1 MNQRTLILAGIA
13 AILTVIVILRYTVWS
28 DGGESR
34 VIAPSPP
41 PTTTAA
47 IREESG
53 DFLPPYSAF
62 PAISDRPLFRPDRR
76 PEPAVVIE
84 TPVDV
89 PVQTSDDAPEFVV
102 IGTVTGPNGGVAT
115 IRSQNETRRAYVGD
129 TVEGWRI
136 DAINGT
142 GVEVSR
148 NADRFRLS
156 IGEPE

>member
-1 MNQRTLILAGIA
+1 MNRRTLILAGIA
-13 AILTVIVILRYTVWS
+13 AVLTVIVILRYTVWS
-28 DGGESR
+28 DGGDFR
-34 VIAPSPP
+34 VIAPAAPP
-41 PTTTAA
+41 ASTVA

-76 PEPAVVIE
+76 PEPDAVIE
-84 TPVDV
+84 TPVEA
-89 PVQTSDDAPEFVV
+89 PVQTPDSEPEFFV

-136 DAINGT
+136 DAIT
-142 GVEVSR
+142 GSGVDVSR
-148 NADRFRLS
+148 NTDRFRLS